1 MSKLHDYVIIG
12 AGPAGSVFAT
22 LCARAGLD
30 VCVIERQVFP
40 RERVGE
46 SITVDCA
53 KRLMR
58 LGLPSPLA
66 PSSAG
71 SGWRIGAMKMHY
83 ESGATFQA
91 KFPEELQHFL
101 LRRAPFDDALLQEAK
116 RSGAVYYEGNV
127 NDLIVEN
134 QRAKGVVLRDGEEIR
149 AKRLVVAASGR
160 EVGFLRKVVTYQ
172 ADIGLQIF
180 GGRAF
185 CKKAYHIA
193 QNEVELYVHQK
204 DVAIVTPLDN
214 GDEWAVFVLLHE
226 PVRLEKQTEKG
237 KSSQERAFRGMLRRF
252 GGLSQKLSGVEFAP
266 GIEFHSQM
274 ASYAKEISVKG
285 LALIGNSFG
294 YSDPLLSHGVDYAV
308 EGAERLFSCVRS
320 RQPEAA
326 IARLHKAT
334 RRLLW
339 LDVRLHRIAYEVVW
353 RESLYAKILPSGETV
368 SGIRLGEKATQ
379 LVWQLAGL

>member
-12 AGPAGSVFAT
+12 AGPAGSVFAA
-22 LCARAGLD
+22 LCARESMD
-30 VCVIERQVFP
+30 VCVIERQAFP

-58 LGLPSPLA
+58 LGLPSPMT
-66 PSSAG
+66 PSGAG
-71 SGWRIGAMKMHY
+71 SGWRIGAMKVHY

-101 LRRAPFDDALLQEAK
+101 LRRAPFDNALLQEAK
-116 RSGAVYYEGNV
+116 RAGAVYYEGNV
-127 NDLIVEN
+127 NELIVEN
-134 QRAKGVVLRDGEEIR
+134 QRAKGVVLRDGEEVR

-160 EVGFLRKVVTYQ
+160 EVGFLRKVVKYQ
-172 ADIGLQIF
+172 ADTGLQIF

-185 CKKAYHIA
+185 CKKAYHMA
-193 QNEVELYVHQK
+193 PNEVELYVNQK
-204 DVAIVTPLDN
+204 DIAIVTPLDN

-226 PVRLEKQTEKG
+226 PVRLEKQTEEG
-237 KSSQERAFRGMLRRF
+237 KSSQERAFRGLLRRF
-252 GGLSQKLSGVEFAP
+252 GGLSQKLSGVALAP

-320 RQPEAA
+320 PQPEAA

-353 RESLYAKILPSGETV
+353 RESLYAKILPNGETV
-368 SGIRLGEKATQ
+368 SGIRLGEKAAQ
-379 LVWQLAGL
+379 LVWQLAGV